1 MLGIYLICD
10 FKDFWKKGV
19 DKIRGMWYLDLIMST
34 YYNQILREVR
44 DLIKDNSFVYVRD
57 MHGIYE
63 FQYMGKMNRDCPI
76 QVLDGSSY
84 LVKATGEIK
93 AFEIDEDVG
102 RSNSYKSL
110 RRTFRQLRY
119 LINNNFL
126 GCKNELFVTLTYG
139 GKDRP
144 LISPEGAKRF
154 YMDFQIY
161 IKALRRKHGR
171 IEFINVVEPHGD
183 GHLHAH
189 VLLKFFD
196 YSDIFIKNDDMQN
209 VYWKHGFTKTSNLVG
224 ITNIGAYLS
233 AYLTDVEF
241 TDFAVNDCLKAGE
254 KIEVKEVSGKKYI
267 KGARLKYYPKKFNI
281 YRRSRGII
289 DPVVH
294 KGFAGEFKKKIGILG
309 REPDFIKK
317 YEIKVND
324 FSNTIIYEHFNLR

>member
-1 MLGIYLICD
+1 M
-10 FKDFWKKGV
+10 K
-19 DKIRGMWYLDLIMST
+19 DKI
-34 YYNQILREVR
+34 
-44 DLIKDNSFVYVRD
+44 DNNLYVHARN
-57 MHGIYE
+57 MHGIIE
-63 FQYMGKMNRDCPI
+63 IKYMEKRNFECPI
-76 QVLDGSSY
+76 KVLSGDRY
-84 LVKATGEIK
+84 LVKSTGEICEFDK
-93 AFEIDEDVG
+93 SGTD
-102 RSNSYKSL
+102 RTYSCKSL
-110 RRTFRQLRY
+110 KRTFRNLRY
-119 LINNNFL
+119 LINNNFF
-126 GCKNELFVTLTYG
+126 GRSNELFITLTYG

-144 LISPEGAKRF
+144 LISLEGAKRF
-154 YMDFQIY
+154 YTDFQIY
-161 IKALRRKHGR
+161 IKSLRRVFGK
-171 IEFINVVEPHGD
+171 IEFISVVEPHQD

-189 VLLKFFD
+189 VLLKFVN
-196 YSDIFIKNDDMQN
+196 YSDIFIKNCDMQN

-233 AYLTDVEF
+233 AYLSDVEL
-241 TDFAVNDCLKAGE
+241 TDSAINDCVKARE

-317 YEIKVND
+317 YEIEVND